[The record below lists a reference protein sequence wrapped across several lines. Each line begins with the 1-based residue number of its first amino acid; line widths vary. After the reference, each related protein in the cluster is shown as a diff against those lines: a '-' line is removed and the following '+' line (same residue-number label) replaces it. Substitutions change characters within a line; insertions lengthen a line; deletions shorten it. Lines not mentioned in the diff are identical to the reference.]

1 MKKNYISGWGN
12 NKKIYSNIFY
22 PSNLHDIKK
31 ILIKKNKII
40 TRGLGRSYGDS
51 AVQKNCIILSNFKKI
66 ISFDKKSGFITV
78 QAGLS
83 LKDLLEEIIPYGWF
97 IPVSPGTKNVTIG
110 GMIASNVHG
119 KNQHLVGCIINHVSY
134 IKLLI
139 NNKIVKVKKKNKLF
153 NLTFGGMGLTGVII
167 EIKIKL
173 LKIKSDQILQEKIF
187 FNKLSSLIYQI
198 KLKKK
203 LLHSSLVRLL

>member
-1 MKKNYISGWGN
+1 M
-12 NKKIYSNIFY
+12 
-22 PSNLHDIKK
+22 
-31 ILIKKNKII
+31 
-40 TRGLGRSYGDS
+40 
-51 AVQKNCIILSNFKKI
+51 SNFKKI
-66 ISFDKKSGFITV
+66 ISFDKKGGFITV

-119 KNQHLVGCIINHVSY
+119 KNQHLVGCIINHISY

-139 NNKIVKVKKKNKLF
+139 NNKIVKVKKNKLF

-173 LKIKSDQILQEKIF
+173 LKINSDKILQEKIF
-187 FNKLSSLIYQI
+187 FNKLSNLIYQI
-198 KLKKK
+198 KLKKIITQ
-203 LLHSSLVRLL
+203 